1 MFRAVAGV
9 PVEINNYT
17 RQPSAGWVAAD
28 PAPTGLRPGVGSKLD
43 VGWSVSVVYCCWFTV
58 IRRCRLMN
66 VEEWMMRPFRI
77 VSVEVNKKADDVES
91 FALGRD
97 ARVVIGFDR
106 PLTRLEC
113 KRVKDEVAK
122 FVSDEARVSVNGSS
136 LIVRTRDF
144 DSVGEFI
151 DAANASAAEW
161 CADVAAEVERAK
173 AVLLSAAE
181 LLGSVVVGRKNR
193 AVF

>member
-1 MFRAVAGV
+1 
-9 PVEINNYT
+9 
-17 RQPSAGWVAAD
+17 
-28 PAPTGLRPGVGSKLD
+28 
-43 VGWSVSVVYCCWFTV
+43 
-58 IRRCRLMN
+58 
-66 VEEWMMRPFRI
+66 MMKPFRI

-97 ARVVIGFDR
+97 AKVVIGFDR

-122 FVSDEARVSVNGSS
+122 FVGDVERVSANGSS
-136 LIVRTRDF
+136 LIARTRDF

-151 DAANASAAEW
+151 DAANSSAAEW
-161 CADVAAEVERAK
+161 CADVAADVERAES
-173 AVLLSAAE
+173 VLVGAAE
-181 LLGSVVVGRKNR
+181 SLGSVVVWRKSS

>member
-1 MFRAVAGV
+1 
-9 PVEINNYT
+9 
-17 RQPSAGWVAAD
+17 
-28 PAPTGLRPGVGSKLD
+28 
-43 VGWSVSVVYCCWFTV
+43 
-58 IRRCRLMN
+58 
-66 VEEWMMRPFRI
+66 MRPFRI

-122 FVSDEARVSVNGSS
+122 FVSDEDRVSCSGSS

-144 DSVGEFI
+144 DSVREFI
-151 DAANASAAEW
+151 EAANSYAAEW
-161 CADVAAEVERAK
+161 CEDVVAEAERAK
-173 AVLLSAAE
+173 AVLIEAAE
-181 LLGSVVVGRKNR
+181 SLESVVVWRMNS